1 MPLTDKFQAM
11 LAARAVATS
20 MEDPLSGLEVGLVEE
35 PNVPEGWALVD
46 VKATSLN
53 HHDLWSL
60 RGIGLPEERLPMI
73 LGCDAAGIDADG
85 REVIVHAVLGD
96 PEFPGGEIVDPGRTL
111 LSELHPGTL
120 AERVA
125 VPRRNLVPKPE
136 SLSFEEACCL
146 PTAWLT
152 AYRMLFVRSG
162 LKPGQTVLVQGAGGG
177 VASAAIELGRAAGFR
192 VWATSREERKRDF
205 ALECG
210 AHAVFESGARLPAK
224 VDVVLETVGKATWG
238 HTLRSL
244 RPGGRVVIAG
254 ATSGHDPAAELNRVF
269 FKELEVV
276 GSTMGTLEDLRHLV
290 SMIDATGIRPRIDK
304 TFPLADVGEGLKAL
318 AAGDVLGKI
327 VIKP

>member
-1 MPLTDKFQAM
+1 MAM
-11 LAARAVATS
+11 LAARAVAAST
-20 MEDPLSGLEVGLVEE
+20 EDPLSALEVGQVDD

-73 LGCDAAGIDADG
+73 LGCDAAGIDESG
-85 REVIVHAVLGD
+85 NEVIVHAVLGD
-96 PEFPGGEIVDPGRTL
+96 PEFPGGEIIDPKRTL
-111 LSELHPGTL
+111 LSEFHPGTL

-152 AYRMLFVRSG
+152 AYRMLFDRSG
-162 LKPGQTVLVQGAGGG
+162 LRPGQTVLVQGAGGG
-177 VASAAIELGRAAGFR
+177 VSSAAIELARAAGFR

-210 AHAVFESGARLPAK
+210 AHEAFESGARLPSK

-254 ATSGHDPAAELNRVF
+254 ATSGHDPAAELNRIF

-276 GSTMGTLEDLRHLV
+276 GSTMGTLEDLRNLV

-304 TFPLADVGEGLKAL
+304 TLPLADVAEGLRAL
-318 AAGDVLGKI
+318 AEGDVLGKI
-327 VIKP
+327 VINP

>member
-1 MPLTDKFQAM
+1 M
-11 LAARAVATS
+11 LAARAVSAS
-20 MEDPLSGLEVGLVEE
+20 LEDPLSALEVGQVDE

-46 VKATSLN
+46 VKAVSLN
-53 HHDLWSL
+53 HHDVWSL

-73 LGCDAAGIDADG
+73 IGCDAAGVDEKGD
-85 REVIVHAVLGD
+85 EVIVHAVIGD
-96 PEFPGGEIVDPGRTL
+96 PDFPGGEIVDPRRTL

-125 VPRRNLVPKPE
+125 VPRRNLVAKPE

-152 AYRMLFVRSG
+152 AYRMLFDRSG
-162 LKPGQTVLVQGAGGG
+162 LHPGQTVLIQGAGGG

-192 VWATSREERKRDF
+192 VWVTSREQRKLDF
-205 ALECG
+205 ATECG
-210 AHAVFESGARLPAK
+210 AHAVFESGARLPEK

-238 HTLRSL
+238 HSLRSL
-244 RPGGRVVIAG
+244 KPGGRIVIAG
-254 ATSGHDPAAELNRVF
+254 ATSGMDPSAELNRVF

-276 GSTMGTLEDLRHLV
+276 GSTMGTLEELGRLV
-290 SMIDATGIRPRIDK
+290 SLLDLSGIRPRIDRVL
-304 TFPLADVGEGLKAL
+304 PLSDVAEGLRAL
-318 AAGDVLGKI
+318 AEGDVLGKI

>member
-1 MPLTDKFQAM
+1 M
-11 LAARAVATS
+11 LAARAVSAS
-20 MEDPLSGLEVGLVEE
+20 LEDPLSALEVGQVDE

-46 VKATSLN
+46 VKAVSLN
-53 HHDLWSL
+53 HHDVWSL

-73 LGCDAAGIDADG
+73 IGCDAAGVDEKGD
-85 REVIVHAVLGD
+85 EVIVHAVIGD
-96 PEFPGGEIVDPGRTL
+96 PDFPGGEIVDPRRTL

-125 VPRRNLVPKPE
+125 VPRRNLVAKPE

-152 AYRMLFVRSG
+152 AYRMLFDRSG
-162 LKPGQTVLVQGAGGG
+162 LHPGQTVLIQGAGGG

-192 VWATSREERKRDF
+192 VWVTSREQRKLDF
-205 ALECG
+205 ATECG
-210 AHAVFESGARLPAK
+210 AHAVFESGARLPEK

-238 HTLRSL
+238 HSLRSL
-244 RPGGRVVIAG
+244 KPGGRIVIAG
-254 ATSGHDPAAELNRVF
+254 ATSGMDPSAELNRVF

-276 GSTMGTLEDLRHLV
+276 GSTMGTLEELGRLV
-290 SMIDATGIRPRIDK
+290 SLLDLSGIRPRIDRVL
-304 TFPLADVGEGLKAL
+304 PLSGVAEGLRAL
-318 AAGDVLGKI
+318 AEGDVLGKI

>member
-1 MPLTDKFQAM
+1 V
-11 LAARAVATS
+11 LAARAVAAS
-20 MEDPLSGLEVGLVEE
+20 ADDPLSALEVGQVDE
-35 PNVPEGWALVD
+35 PDVPEGWALVD

-60 RGIGLPEERLPMI
+60 RGVGLPEERLPMI
-73 LGCDAAGIDADG
+73 LGCDAAGLDEDG
-85 REVIVHAVLGD
+85 NEVIVHAVIGD
-96 PEFPGGEIVDPGRTL
+96 PEFPGGEIIDPGRTL

-136 SLSFEEACCL
+136 SLSFDEACCL

-152 AYRMLFVRSG
+152 AYRMLFDRSG

-177 VASAAIELGRAAGFR
+177 VSSAAIELGRAAGFR

-210 AHAVFESGARLPAK
+210 AHAVFESGARLPRK

-254 ATSGHDPAAELNRVF
+254 ATSGHDPAAELNRIF

-290 SMIDATGIRPRIDK
+290 SMIEVSRIRPRVDK
-304 TFPLADVGEGLKAL
+304 TFPLADVAEGLRAL

-327 VIKP
+327 VINP

>member
-1 MPLTDKFQAM
+1 M
-11 LAARAVATS
+11 LAARAVAAST
-20 MEDPLSGLEVGLVEE
+20 EDPLSALEVGQVDEPDVPDGWTVVE
-35 PNVPEGWALVD
+35 
-46 VKATSLN
+46 VKAVALN
-53 HHDLWSL
+53 HHDVWSL
-60 RGIGLPEERLPMI
+60 RGVGLPAERLPMI
-73 LGCDAAGIDADG
+73 IGCDAAGIDEKGD
-85 REVIVHAVLGD
+85 EVIVHAVIGD
-96 PEFPGGEIVDPGRTL
+96 PEFPGGEIIDPGRTL

-125 VPRRNLVPKPE
+125 VPRRNLVPKPA

-152 AYRMLFVRSG
+152 AYRMLFDRSG
-162 LKPGQTVLVQGAGGG
+162 LRPGQTVLVQGAGGG
-177 VASAAIELGRAAGFR
+177 VASAAIELGRAAGYR

-210 AHAVFESGARLPAK
+210 AHAAFESGARLPEK

-244 RPGGRVVIAG
+244 KPGGRVVIAG

-269 FKELEVV
+269 FKELEIV
-276 GSTMGTLEDLRHLV
+276 GSTMGTLEDLHNLV
-290 SMIDATGIRPRIDK
+290 SMIEVSGIRPRIDK
-304 TFPLADVGEGLKAL
+304 TFPLAEVGAGLRAL

-327 VIKP
+327 VINP

>member
-1 MPLTDKFQAM
+1 M
-11 LAARAVATS
+11 LAARAVSAS
-20 MEDPLSGLEVGLVEE
+20 QEDPLSALEVGQVGD
-35 PNVPEGWALVD
+35 PDVPEGWALVE

-73 LGCDAAGIDADG
+73 LGCDAAGIDENG
-85 REVIVHAVLGD
+85 NEVIVHAVIGD
-96 PEFPGGEIVDPGRTL
+96 PEFPGGEIIDPKRTL

-125 VPRRNLVPKPE
+125 VPRRNLVPKPG

-152 AYRMLFVRSG
+152 AYRMLFDRSG
-162 LKPGQTVLVQGAGGG
+162 LRPGQTVLVQGAGGG
-177 VASAAIELGRAAGFR
+177 VSSSAIELARAAGYR

-210 AHAVFESGARLPAK
+210 AHEVFESGARLPAK

-244 RPGGRVVIAG
+244 KPGGRVVIAG
-254 ATSGHDPAAELNRVF
+254 ATSGHDPAAELNRIF

-276 GSTMGTLEDLRHLV
+276 GSTMGTLEDLHNLV

-304 TFPLADVGEGLKAL
+304 TFPLGDVAAGLRAL

-327 VIKP
+327 VINP

>member
-1 MPLTDKFQAM
+1 V
-11 LAARAVATS
+11 LAARAVAAS
-20 MEDPLSGLEVGLVEE
+20 MEDPLSALEVGQVDD

-46 VKATSLN
+46 VQATSLN

-60 RGIGLPEERLPMI
+60 RGIGLPEERLPMV
-73 LGCDAAGIDADG
+73 LGCDAAGIDEKG
-85 REVIVHAVLGD
+85 NEVIVHAVLGD
-96 PEFPGGEIVDPGRTL
+96 PEFPGGEIIDPGRTL

-152 AYRMLFVRSG
+152 AYRMLFDRSG
-162 LKPGQTVLVQGAGGG
+162 LRPGQTVLVQGAGGG

-192 VWATSREERKRDF
+192 VWATSREERKREF

-269 FKELEVV
+269 FKELEIV
-276 GSTMGTLEDLRHLV
+276 GSTMGTLEDLRNLV

-304 TFPLADVGEGLKAL
+304 TFPLADVAEGLRAL
-318 AAGDVLGKI
+318 AEGDVLGKI

>member
-1 MPLTDKFQAM
+1 M
-11 LAARAVATS
+11 LAARAVAAS
-20 MEDPLSGLEVGLVEE
+20 MEDPLSALEVGQVEE

-73 LGCDAAGIDADG
+73 LGCDAAGLDQDG
-85 REVIVHAVLGD
+85 NEVIVHAVLGD
-96 PEFPGGEIVDPGRTL
+96 PEFPGGEIIDPKRTL

-152 AYRMLFVRSG
+152 AYRMLFDRSG
-162 LKPGQTVLVQGAGGG
+162 LRPGQTVLVQGAGGG

-210 AHAVFESGARLPAK
+210 AHAAFESGARLPAK

-269 FKELEVV
+269 FKELEIV
-276 GSTMGTLEDLRHLV
+276 GSTMGTLEDLRNLV

-304 TFPLADVGEGLKAL
+304 TFPLADVGEGLRAL
-318 AAGDVLGKI
+318 AEGDVLGKI
-327 VIKP
+327 VINP

>member
-1 MPLTDKFQAM
+1 M
-11 LAARAVATS
+11 LAARAVAAS
-20 MEDPLSGLEVGLVEE
+20 MEDPLSGLEVGQVDE
-35 PNVPEGWALVD
+35 PNLPEGWALVE
-46 VKATSLN
+46 VKAASLN
-53 HHDLWSL
+53 HHDVWSL
-60 RGIGLPEERLPMI
+60 RGVGLPEERLPMI
-73 LGCDAAGIDADG
+73 IGCDAAGVDENGD
-85 REVIVHAVLGD
+85 EVIVHAVIGD
-96 PEFPGGEIVDPGRTL
+96 PEFPGGEIIDPKRTL

-125 VPRRNLVPKPE
+125 VPRRNLVPKPA

-152 AYRMLFVRSG
+152 AYRMLFDRSG

-177 VASAAIELGRAAGFR
+177 VASAAIELGRAAGYR

-205 ALECG
+205 ALERG
-210 AHAVFESGARLPAK
+210 AHAVFESGARLPEK

-244 RPGGRVVIAG
+244 KPGGRVVIAG
-254 ATSGHDPAAELNRVF
+254 ATSGQDPAAELNRVF
-269 FKELEVV
+269 FKELEIV
-276 GSTMGTLEDLRHLV
+276 GSTMGTLEDLRRLV

-304 TFPLADVGEGLKAL
+304 TFPLAEVGAGLRAL
-318 AAGDVLGKI
+318 AEGDVLGKI

>member
-1 MPLTDKFQAM
+1 M
-11 LAARAVATS
+11 LAARAVAAS
-20 MEDPLSGLEVGLVEE
+20 MEDPLSALEVGQVDD
-35 PNVPEGWALVD
+35 PNVPEGWALVE

-73 LGCDAAGIDADG
+73 LGCDAAGLDQDG
-85 REVIVHAVLGD
+85 NEVIVHAVLGD
-96 PEFPGGEIVDPGRTL
+96 PEFPGGEIIDPKRTL

-120 AERVA
+120 AQRVA

-152 AYRMLFVRSG
+152 AYRMLFDRSG
-162 LKPGQTVLVQGAGGG
+162 LRPGETVLVQGAGGG

-238 HTLRSL
+238 HSLRSL

-269 FKELEVV
+269 FKELEIV
-276 GSTMGTLEDLRHLV
+276 GSTMGTLEDLRNLV
-290 SMIDATGIRPRIDK
+290 SMIDATGIRPRVDK
-304 TFPLADVGEGLKAL
+304 TFPLADVGEGLRAL
-318 AAGDVLGKI
+318 AEGDVLGKL
-327 VIKP
+327 VINP

>member
-1 MPLTDKFQAM
+1 M
-11 LAARAVATS
+11 LAARAVSAS
-20 MEDPLSGLEVGLVEE
+20 LKDPLSALEVGQVGE
-35 PNVPEGWALVD
+35 PDVPEGWALVE
-46 VKATSLN
+46 VKAVSLN
-53 HHDLWSL
+53 HHDVWSL

-73 LGCDAAGIDADG
+73 IGCDAAGIDDKG
-85 REVIVHAVLGD
+85 DEVVVHAVLGD

-136 SLSFEEACCL
+136 ALSFEEACCL

-152 AYRMLFVRSG
+152 AYRMLFDRSG

-205 ALECG
+205 ATECG
-210 AHAVFESGARLPAK
+210 AHAVFESGARLPEK

-238 HTLRSL
+238 HSLRSL
-244 RPGGRVVIAG
+244 KPGGRIVVAG
-254 ATSGHDPAAELNRVF
+254 STSGPDADAELNRVF
-269 FKELEVV
+269 FKELEIV
-276 GSTMGTLEDLRHLV
+276 GSTMGTLEELARLV
-290 SMIDATGIRPRIDK
+290 SLVELSGIRPRIDREL
-304 TFPLADVGEGLKAL
+304 PLSDVAEGLRAL
-318 AAGDVLGKI
+318 AEGDVLGKI

>member
-1 MPLTDKFQAM
+1 V
-11 LAARAVATS
+11 LAARAVAAST
-20 MEDPLSGLEVGLVEE
+20 EDPLSALEVGQVED

-73 LGCDAAGIDADG
+73 LGCDAAGIDESG
-85 REVIVHAVLGD
+85 NEVIVHAVLGD
-96 PEFPGGEIVDPGRTL
+96 PEFPGGEIIDPKRTL
-111 LSELHPGTL
+111 LSEFHPGTL

-152 AYRMLFVRSG
+152 AYRMLFDRSG
-162 LKPGQTVLVQGAGGG
+162 LRPGQTVLVQGAGGG
-177 VASAAIELGRAAGFR
+177 VASAAIELARAAGFR

-210 AHAVFESGARLPAK
+210 AHEAFESGARLPSK

-254 ATSGHDPAAELNRVF
+254 ATSGHDPAAELNRIF

-276 GSTMGTLEDLRHLV
+276 GSTMGTLEDLRNLV

-304 TFPLADVGEGLKAL
+304 TLPLADVAEGLRAL
-318 AAGDVLGKI
+318 AEGDVLGKI
-327 VIKP
+327 VINP

>member
-1 MPLTDKFQAM
+1 M
-11 LAARAVATS
+11 
-20 MEDPLSGLEVGLVEE
+20 
-35 PNVPEGWALVD
+35 N
-46 VKATSLN
+46 
-53 HHDLWSL
+53 
-60 RGIGLPEERLPMI
+60 
-73 LGCDAAGIDADG
+73 LGCDAAGVDERGD
-85 REVIVHAVLGD
+85 EVIVHAVLGD
-96 PEFPGGEIVDPGRTL
+96 PEFPGGEIIDPKRTL

-152 AYRMLFVRSG
+152 AYRMLFDRSG
-162 LKPGQTVLVQGAGGG
+162 LRPGQTVLVQGAGGG
-177 VASAAIELGRAAGFR
+177 VSSAAIELGRAAGFR

-254 ATSGHDPAAELNRVF
+254 ATSGHDPAAELNRIF

-276 GSTMGTLEDLRHLV
+276 GSTMGTLEDLRNLV

-304 TFPLADVGEGLKAL
+304 TFPLADVGEGLRAL

-327 VIKP
+327 VINP

>member
-1 MPLTDKFQAM
+1 V
-11 LAARAVATS
+11 LAARAVAAS
-20 MEDPLSGLEVGLVEE
+20 KEDPLSALEVGQVDE

-46 VKATSLN
+46 VKAVSLN
-53 HHDLWSL
+53 HHDVWSL
-60 RGIGLPEERLPMI
+60 RGVGLPEERLPMI
-73 LGCDAAGIDADG
+73 IGCDAAGVDEKG
-85 REVIVHAVLGD
+85 NEVIVHAVLGD
-96 PEFPGGEIVDPGRTL
+96 PGFPGGEIIDPDRTL

-125 VPRRNLVPKPE
+125 VPRRNLVAKPA

-152 AYRMLFVRSG
+152 AYRMLFDRSG
-162 LKPGQTVLVQGAGGG
+162 LKPGQTVFVQGAGGG
-177 VASAAIELGRAAGFR
+177 VASAAIELGRAAGYR
-192 VWATSREERKRDF
+192 VWATSREKRKRDF

-210 AHAVFESGARLPAK
+210 AHAVFESGARLPEK

-244 RPGGRVVIAG
+244 KPGGRVVIAG
-254 ATSGHDPAAELNRVF
+254 ATSGFDPSAELNRVF

-276 GSTMGTLEDLRHLV
+276 GSTMGTLEDLHHLV
-290 SMIDATGIRPRIDK
+290 AMIDATGIHPRIDR
-304 TFPLADVGEGLKAL
+304 TFPLADVAEGLRAL
-318 AAGDVLGKI
+318 AEGDVLGKI

>member
-1 MPLTDKFQAM
+1 M
-11 LAARAVATS
+11 LAARAVSAS
-20 MEDPLSGLEVGLVEE
+20 LKDPLSALEVGQVGE
-35 PNVPEGWALVD
+35 PDVPEGWALVE
-46 VKATSLN
+46 VKAVSLN
-53 HHDLWSL
+53 HHDVWSL

-73 LGCDAAGIDADG
+73 IGCDAAGIDDKG
-85 REVIVHAVLGD
+85 DEVVVHAVLGD

-136 SLSFEEACCL
+136 ALSFEEACCL

-152 AYRMLFVRSG
+152 AYRMLFDRSG

-205 ALECG
+205 ATECG
-210 AHAVFESGARLPAK
+210 AHAVFESGARLPEK

-238 HTLRSL
+238 HSLRSL
-244 RPGGRVVIAG
+244 KPGGRIVVSG
-254 ATSGHDPAAELNRVF
+254 STSGPDADAELNRVF
-269 FKELEVV
+269 FKELEIV
-276 GSTMGTLEDLRHLV
+276 GSTMGTLEELARLV
-290 SMIDATGIRPRIDK
+290 SLVELSGIRPRIDREL
-304 TFPLADVGEGLKAL
+304 PLSDVAEGLRAL
-318 AAGDVLGKI
+318 AEGDVLGKI